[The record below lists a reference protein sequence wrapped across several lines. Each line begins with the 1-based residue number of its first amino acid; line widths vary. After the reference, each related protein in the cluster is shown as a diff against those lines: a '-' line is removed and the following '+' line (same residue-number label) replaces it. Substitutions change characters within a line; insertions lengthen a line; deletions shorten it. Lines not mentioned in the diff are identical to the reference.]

1 MTPNSYFNIYI
12 YACFLLAYP
21 TFINAYQIDSNNGI
35 ESYIYNNTDI
45 GIENSNKVYGKI
57 EGEINKKKE
66 SEEALKKSN
75 LELQKEFNLLKDTN
89 AQLFIQISSINDEKK
104 QIEQLYKDAQ
114 TLFKEENNK
123 NRINYDLLLALL
135 SITTLVSIII
145 SFWLYRWRRVVIAG
159 NMPVVPE
166 TFSQQVN
173 DIVLAVKNS
182 SSKLGSVVN
191 QQSNAVGQS
200 SNSLALLS
208 ENIKE
213 MIEVHMKLQSTLDQK
228 EDEINRYKEGYDAK
242 IFHNFL
248 LRFTRVDR
256 TFNDYI
262 KDDNVDETVRDALED
277 IREMMEDALAECG
290 VEAFSPE
297 KGLNYKTAEGVADNP
312 KTIDTDDESKHFTIA
327 EVLDEGYRRETDS
340 GFKVITQAKVSI
352 FVYKKLEQ
360 ENNN

>member
-1 MTPNSYFNIYI
+1 MILNSYFKMYI
-12 YACFLLAYP
+12 YACFLLAYSAI
-21 TFINAYQIDSNNGI
+21 TNANQAGSNISIDS
-35 ESYIYNNTDI
+35 YTYNNTDI
-45 GIENSNKVYGKI
+45 GIENSNKVYRKI
-57 EGEINKKKE
+57 EEETNKKKE
-66 SEEALKKSN
+66 LEEALKKAKI
-75 LELQKEFNLLKDTN
+75 ELQKEVDLLKDTSDK
-89 AQLFIQISSINDEKK
+89 LSIQIRKTNNEKK
-104 QIEQLYKDAQ
+104 QVERLYKDSQ
-114 TLFKEENNK
+114 TYSSNK
-123 NRINYDLLLALL
+123 SSINYDLLLILL
-135 SITTLVSIII
+135 SVTTLASIII

-166 TFSQQVN
+166 KFAQQVN
-173 DIVLAVKNS
+173 DIVSAVKNS
-182 SSKLGSVVN
+182 GTELGNDIN
-191 QQSNAVGQS
+191 QQSTILNQ
-200 SNSLALLS
+200 SNSSLLS
-208 ENIKE
+208 LSEDIKT

-262 KDDNVDETVRDALED
+262 KDESVDETVRDALED

-290 VEAFSPE
+290 VEAFSPK

-352 FVYKKLEQ
+352 FVYKKPEQ

>member
-1 MTPNSYFNIYI
+1 VATS
-12 YACFLLAYP
+12 
-21 TFINAYQIDSNNGI
+21 D
-35 ESYIYNNTDI
+35 
-45 GIENSNKVYGKI
+45 K
-57 EGEINKKKE
+57 EI
-66 SEEALKKSN
+66 
-75 LELQKEFNLLKDTN
+75 
-89 AQLFIQISSINDEKK
+89 
-104 QIEQLYKDAQ
+104 
-114 TLFKEENNK
+114 
-123 NRINYDLLLALL
+123 
-135 SITTLVSIII
+135 
-145 SFWLYRWRRVVIAG
+145 
-159 NMPVVPE
+159 VVPE
-166 TFSQQVN
+166 VFAQQLKSFLASVN
-173 DIVLAVKNS
+173 YSNS
-182 SSKLGSVVN
+182 KMENTIKKQSDVVS
-191 QQSNAVGQS
+191 QQSNEVNKS
-200 SNSLALLS
+200 RISLGYLN
-208 ENIKE
+208 EKIRE
-213 MIEVHMKLQSTLDQK
+213 MIEVHMKLQSTLDKK